1 MRHLVGI
8 VLAVAAAVV
17 IFFAGGW
24 GYLRLLRP
32 PDTSGALASLP
43 AGGGSLLHDR
53 HALTALAALAA
64 VGLIIGL
71 IIAIPW
77 VSPLAAGLPGL
88 ALLALTGL
96 YLASVQ
102 HAVRLIPLK
111 THAYG
116 LGFEAM
122 LFDGVLALVGLA
134 MVIPLFVPSRWRRR
148 ARYAVAATG
157 PSTGLLTE
165 DNEAPT
171 QQGSYFAPDQYT
183 SPTIIHDPFPLPGD
197 PAGRAARTGT
207 PSHLLSEVTGL
218 DAAEPAPAAI
228 GTGTGSVP
236 GQAARD
242 QRTSQQVT
250 PL

>member
-24 GYLRLLRP
+24 GYLQLLRL

-53 HALTALAALAA
+53 HVLTALAALAA
-64 VGLIIGL
+64 VGLVIGL
-71 IIAIPW
+71 LTAIPW

-96 YLASVQ
+96 YLVSVRP
-102 HAVRLIPLK
+102 AVRLIPLK

-122 LFDGVLALVGLA
+122 LFDGILALAGLA
-134 MVIPLFVPSRWRRR
+134 MVVPLFVPSRWRRR
-148 ARYAVAATG
+148 ARYPAAAPG
-157 PSTGLLTE
+157 PSTGLLTV
-165 DNEAPT
+165 DNGAAPT
-171 QQGSYFAPDQYT
+171 QQGSYFAQDQYT
-183 SPTIIHDPFPLPGD
+183 SPTIIQDRFPPPGD
-197 PAGRAARTGT
+197 PGRPGGSTQD
-207 PSHLLSEVTGL
+207 PYP
-218 DAAEPAPAAI
+218 PA
-228 GTGTGSVP
+228 
-236 GQAARD
+236 
-242 QRTSQQVT
+242 
-250 PL
+250 

>member
-8 VLAVAAAVV
+8 VLAVAAALV

-53 HALTALAALAA
+53 HALTALAALLA

-71 IIAIPW
+71 LLTIPW

-96 YLASVQ
+96 YLASVR

-148 ARYAVAATG
+148 RARYAVAATG
-157 PSTGLLTE
+157 PPSGLLTE

-171 QQGSYFAPDQYT
+171 QQGSYFAQDQYT
-183 SPTIIHDPFPLPGD
+183 SPTIIHDPFPPPGD
-197 PAGRAARTGT
+197 PGRPGSTNHD
-207 PSHLLSEVTGL
+207 PFP
-218 DAAEPAPAAI
+218 PA
-228 GTGTGSVP
+228 
-236 GQAARD
+236 
-242 QRTSQQVT
+242 
-250 PL
+250 